1 MNLPDRISKQ
11 LISQEESGMGYQIC
25 DAVMKNGEKVKD
37 ILIANGNL
45 IISIQGSQDFHS
57 FQPEDILEISVQ

>member
-1 MNLPDRISKQ
+1 MNLPDRIFQQ
-11 LISQEESGMGYQIC
+11 LKSQAESGMGYQIC

-45 IISIQGSQDFHS
+45 IISIQGSQDFRD
-57 FQPEDILEISVQ
+57 FKPEDILKISVQ